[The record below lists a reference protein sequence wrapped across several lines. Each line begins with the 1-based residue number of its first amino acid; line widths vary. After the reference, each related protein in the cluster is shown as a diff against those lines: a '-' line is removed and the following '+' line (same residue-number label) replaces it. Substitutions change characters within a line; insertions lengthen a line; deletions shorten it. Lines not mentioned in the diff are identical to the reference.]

1 MVPQKR
7 LRRLPD
13 KGWNA
18 GVWLVYA
25 LNVKGEGRW
34 LNAGGRK
41 RRGCPL
47 RGSPP
52 FRMSR
57 ANIAKTIEVSIKE
70 SMGFGGQ
77 NAVAMFKK
85 I

>member
-1 MVPQKR
+1 
-7 LRRLPD
+7 
-13 KGWNA
+13 
-18 GVWLVYA
+18 
-25 LNVKGEGRW
+25 
-34 LNAGGRK
+34 
-41 RRGCPL
+41 
-47 RGSPP
+47 
-52 FRMSR
+52 MSR